1 MGRGASKAG
10 GNSKGGGS
18 STKTMPKATNARD
31 INKMNETQLDQ
42 EIEKT
47 QAIIDRANSKMGN
60 NDITNN
66 AEAKAMRE
74 AFPLGVGG
82 DGWSEQRKKAR
93 DRGLERDLNRAKAF
107 TDAYSQKESAETRLK
122 ALEKAKKQ
130 VKGTNKTVSDIQKE
144 KTKSAVENTPKT
156 LTWKTTQKGGW
167 TSTGGFAPKII
178 KAGNIEIHGSS
189 GMYTIFKDGVRQG
202 STDKLSTAKAYA
214 ERIKKK

>member
-1 MGRGASKAG
+1 MGRGVSKAG
-10 GNSKGGGS
+10 GSVKGDTNSINA
-18 STKTMPKATNARD
+18 MPKATKARD
-31 INKMNETQLDQ
+31 ISKMNETQLDQ

-47 QAIIDRANSKMGN
+47 QAIIDQANRKMGN

-66 AEAKAMRE
+66 ADAKAMRE

-93 DRGLERDLNRAKAF
+93 DRGLERDLNRAKAY

-130 VKGTNKTVSDIQKE
+130 VKGTDKTVSDIQKE

-156 LTWKTTQKGGW
+156 LKWKTTQKGGW
-167 TSTGGFAPKII
+167 TSTGGYAPKII